1 MPRKKPQSV
10 SVDGRYWV
18 GGEAERAPA
27 VQPDTWGMLAEAV
40 LPSPSVTGQRARL
53 AAEVLADYTCLLVN
67 FVAVSQLR
75 LALDFA
81 IHHAPSMFPQQF
93 LPGPAMGLLLLQGIL
108 LTLLGYT
115 ERLYQTSLNRS
126 VEEHQVAVG
135 KVVAWST
142 LMVATATRL
151 VGIHVI
157 STWVVLASAPMNYGA
172 MLGWRQWQ
180 RRSAARDTRNGCPT
194 RNVLIVGAGRI
205 AEEVAACLARESTL
219 GRVVRGFLV
228 AEGPIGGDIL
238 GTVDDLAKVARAEF
252 VDEII
257 LAIPGQPDMARRVIQ
272 EAQKNRLDVKVVPD
286 LLGFELQSATLE
298 RFGRVPVLTLHQEP
312 IPALGLFLKRTIDVI
327 GSAAAL
333 LTLSPLMTLIAL
345 LIKADSRGPIL
356 YRAQRVGQKG
366 RKFICHKFRTMG
378 TDADQRK
385 DELRNRNQRQG
396 AFFKIADDPRVT
408 RLGHFL
414 RRYSLDE
421 LPQLWNVL
429 KGDMS
434 LVGPRP
440 HPLDDFAHYDLND
453 LRRLD
458 VTPGITGLW
467 QVTARRDPSFERNM
481 ALDLEYIERW
491 DLWMDLRI
499 LYRTVAAVLRGTGA

>member
-1 MPRKKPQSV
+1 
-10 SVDGRYWV
+10 
-18 GGEAERAPA
+18 
-27 VQPDTWGMLAEAV
+27 MLAETV
-40 LPSPSVTGQRARL
+40 LPNPSVAGQPARL
-53 AAEVLADYTCLLVN
+53 AAEVLADCTCLFVN
-67 FVAVSQLR
+67 FVVVSQLR
-75 LALDFA
+75 LLLDWATHYVPPVFLQRLLPAPA
-81 IHHAPSMFPQQF
+81 I
-93 LPGPAMGLLLLQGIL
+93 GLLLLQGIL

-115 ERLYQTSLNRS
+115 ERLYETTFNTSI
-126 VEEHQVAVG
+126 EEHKVAVG

-142 LMVATATRL
+142 LMVAIAARL
-151 VGIHVI
+151 LGIHVI
-157 STWVVLASAPMNYGA
+157 SAWVVLASAPMNYCA
-172 MLGWRQWQ
+172 MLGWRQCQ
-180 RRSAARDTRNGCPT
+180 LRSIARDTKIGCRT
-194 RNVLIVGAGRI
+194 RNVLIVGAGRL
-205 AEEVAACLARESTL
+205 AQEVAACLARESAL

-228 AEGPIGGDIL
+228 ESGPVGGDIL

-252 VDEII
+252 ADEII
-257 LAIPGQPDMARRVIQ
+257 LAIPGQPDMARRLIR
-272 EAQKNRLDVKVVPD
+272 EAQGNRLDVKVVPD
-286 LLGFELQSATLE
+286 LLGFELQSSTVE

-312 IPALGLFLKRTIDVI
+312 IPVFGLLLKRTIDVI
-327 GSAAAL
+327 GSGAAL
-333 LTLSPLMTLIAL
+333 LVLSPLMALIAL
-345 LIKADSRGPIL
+345 LIKADSPGTIC
-356 YRAQRVGQKG
+356 YQAQRVGRKG

-378 TDADQRK
+378 ADADQRK

-396 AFFKIADDPRVT
+396 AFFKITDDPRIT

-467 QVTARRDPSFERNM
+467 QVSARRDPSFERNM
-481 ALDLEYIERW
+481 ALDLKYIEHW

-499 LYRTVAAVLRGTGA
+499 LVRTVAAVLRGTGA